1 VLTLSTELQLVL
13 GDVAAA
19 GIFCVVGPYV
29 HVVPF
34 DTHFAQ
40 GIWRS
45 HLVLASMHAKHE
57 RLRERLVLVRIMLP
71 EPHETEEHLL
81 TDWCSSFCV

>member
-1 VLTLSTELQLVL
+1 MLALSTELQLVL
-13 GDVAAA
+13 GDVTAA

-34 DTHFAQ
+34 NTHFAQ

-45 HLVLASMHAKHE
+45 HFILASMHAKHE
-57 RLRERLVLVRIMLP
+57 RLRERLVLVKYHAS
-71 EPHETEEHLL
+71 EPHETEGHLL
-81 TDWCSSFCV
+81 TGWYSSFCV